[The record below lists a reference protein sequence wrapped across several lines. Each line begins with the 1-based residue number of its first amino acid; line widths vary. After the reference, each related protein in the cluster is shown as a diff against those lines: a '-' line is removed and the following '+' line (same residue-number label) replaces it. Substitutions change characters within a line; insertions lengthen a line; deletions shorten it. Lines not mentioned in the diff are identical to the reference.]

1 MSWKYGS
8 RPRETKGELNHV
20 AYLILAGDD
29 SENGVNINVY

>member
-1 MSWKYGS
+1 MSWKYGN

-29 SENGVNINVY
+29 SENGVNIDVY